1 MSKQNDPISLL
12 MADDDLDDQML
23 AREALAE
30 ARLVNSL
37 YFVEDGEELLDYLH
51 NRGKYA
57 EQPSPRPGL
66 ILLDLNMPKK
76 DGRQALKEI
85 KEDVELRRIPVVVL
99 TTSDADEDIFRTYE
113 LGVNSYIKKPVTF
126 EGLVEVMKSLRKY
139 WFEIVQLPQGETHV
153 AATQNATA

>member
-1 MSKQNDPISLL
+1 MSKQNDSIAIL

-30 ARLVNSL
+30 AKLVNSL

-66 ILLDLNMPKK
+66 ILLDLNMPNK

-85 KEDVELRRIPVVVL
+85 KEDAELRRIPIVVL
-99 TTSDADEDIFRTYE
+99 TTSDAEEDIFRTYE

-139 WFEIVQLPQGETHV
+139 WFEIVQLPQDETHV